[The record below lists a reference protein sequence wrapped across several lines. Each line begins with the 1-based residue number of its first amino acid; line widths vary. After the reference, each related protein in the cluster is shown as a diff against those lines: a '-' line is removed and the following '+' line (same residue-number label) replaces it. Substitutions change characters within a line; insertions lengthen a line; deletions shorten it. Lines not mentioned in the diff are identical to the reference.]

1 MVKLLKTRWILFI
14 NFFGHNGKTKPEYW
28 LTRFVFLRALG
39 AVYFFAFLTA
49 SFQAVP
55 LIGEYGLLPANSF
68 LNSLIEVHQ
77 NKLQAFI
84 SWPTL
89 FLFYF
94 SDNFLLTMAWLGVSI
109 SFLILI
115 GFANAF
121 ILFFIWFLYLSF
133 VHIGQLWYGYGWEIQ
148 LLETGFLAIFL
159 CPLFDPRPFPKS
171 SPPILI
177 IWLLRWL
184 TFRIYLGAGLIKIRG
199 DSCWRNLSCL
209 FYHYET
215 QPIPNFLSPLFHFMP
230 KVFHRLGTLWN
241 HFVELIVPFFI
252 FGPRRW
258 TRNFSGAILVSFQGL
273 LILSG
278 NLSFLNWLTI
288 TATIACFDD
297 GFLKKIFPKNLVQRA
312 VDAAEEAQ
320 PAKWGNPIIWTITA
334 LVAFL
339 SVSVINNLFAPNQ
352 VMNASFNKLHL
363 VNTYGAFGS
372 IGRERRELIVK
383 GTTDPIITPETIW
396 KPYEFKAKPGDT
408 MQSLPLISPYHYRL
422 DWQLWFAAMSRPERE
437 PWLLHF
443 VWKLLKNDS
452 NTLGLIEKNPFPN
465 QPPTHIKIDL
475 YQYSFSPLGSETVWS
490 RSMLQEWLHPISK
503 SNSRLKEFIVGNGW
517 DS

>member
-1 MVKLLKTRWILFI
+1 MNSLKTYWTIFGS
-14 NFFGHNGKTKPEYW
+14 FFGSNKKDKPQYW
-28 LTRFVFLRALG
+28 LVRFVFLRILG
-39 AVYFFAFLTA
+39 GVYFFAFLTA
-49 SFQAVP
+49 AFQAVP
-55 LIGEYGLLPANSF
+55 LIGEQGLLPADTF
-68 LNSLIEVHQ
+68 LKSLMGSSQ
-77 NKLQAFI
+77 SKWDAFI

-89 FLFYF
+89 FWFHL
-94 SDNFLLTMAWLGVSI
+94 SDNFLKTMAWIGVSI
-109 SFLILI
+109 SFLITI
-115 GFANAF
+115 GLANGL

-159 CPLFDPRPFPKS
+159 CPILDSRPFPKS

-177 IWLLRWL
+177 FWLLRWL

-199 DSCWRNLSCL
+199 DSCWRNLTCL

-215 QPIPNFLSPLFHFMP
+215 QPIPNFLSPFFHFMP
-230 KVFHRLGTLWN
+230 KAIHKFGTLWN

-258 TRNFSGAILVSFQGL
+258 TRNFAGAILVSFQIL

-288 TATIACFDD
+288 APTIACFDD
-297 GFLKKIFPKNLVQRA
+297 DFLKNFLPQKLTQM
-312 VDAAEEAQ
+312 AEKS
-320 PAKWGNPIIWTITA
+320 AKETKTKKFGNALTWIIVV

-339 SVSVINNLFAPNQ
+339 SIAVIQNLLAPNQ

-372 IGRERRELIVK
+372 IGRERKELIFR
-383 GTTDPIITPETIW
+383 GTSDPIPTEKTIW
-396 KPYEFKAKPGDT
+396 KPYEFKAKPSDIKRD
-408 MQSLPLISPYHYRL
+408 LPFISPYHYRL

-437 PWLLHF
+437 PWILHL

-452 NTLGLIEKNPFPN
+452 NTLSLIQKNPFPEH
-465 QPPTHIKIDL
+465 PPTYIKIDS
-475 YQYSFSPLGSETVWS
+475 YKYNFSPLWSESVWS
-490 RSMLQEWLHPISK
+490 RSLLGEWLPPMSK
-503 SNSRLKEFIVGNGW
+503 SNSRFREFILESGW
-517 DS
+517 EP

>member
-1 MVKLLKTRWILFI
+1 M
-14 NFFGHNGKTKPEYW
+14 NFFGKSGKIKPEYW
-28 LTRFVFLRALG
+28 LARFVFLRALG
-39 AVYFFAFLTA
+39 GVYFFAFLTA
-49 SFQAVP
+49 AFQAVP
-55 LIGEYGLLPANSF
+55 LIGAEGLLPANTF
-68 LNSLIEVHQ
+68 LNSLIETDQ
-77 NKLQAFI
+77 NKLSAFI

-89 FLFYF
+89 FWFHL
-94 SDNFLLTMAWLGVSI
+94 SDNFLRVMAWLGVGI
-109 SFLILI
+109 SFLIAI
-115 GFANAF
+115 GFANGL
-121 ILFFIWFLYLSF
+121 ILFFTWFLYLSF

-159 CPLFDPRPFPKS
+159 CPILDPRPFPKS

-199 DSCWRNLSCL
+199 DSCWRNLTCL

-215 QPIPNFLSPLFHFMP
+215 QPIPNFLSPFFHFMP
-230 KVFHRLGTLWN
+230 KAIHRFGTFWN

-258 TRNFSGAILVSFQGL
+258 TRNLSGAILVSFQIL

-297 GFLKKIFPKNLVQRA
+297 GFLKNFLPNKLIQMAEN
-312 VDAAEEAQ
+312 AAKEAK
-320 PAKWGNPIIWTITA
+320 PEKWGNPLTWSVSV
-334 LVAFL
+334 LVVFL
-339 SVSVINNLFAPNQ
+339 SVSVVKNLLAPNQ

-372 IGRERRELIVK
+372 VGRERSELIFE
-383 GTTDPIITPETIW
+383 GTSDLIPNEETIW
-396 KPYEFKAKPGDT
+396 KPYEFKAKPGDI
-408 MQSLPLISPYHYRL
+408 MKGLPFISPYHHRL

-437 PWLLHF
+437 PWTLHL

-452 NTLGLIEKNPFPN
+452 NTLRLIQENPFPN
-465 QPPTHIKIDL
+465 HPPTHIKIDL
-475 YQYSFSPLGSETVWS
+475 YKYKFSPLASDSVWS
-490 RSMLQEWLHPISK
+490 RSIQEEWLSPMSK
-503 SNSRLKEFIVGNGW
+503 SNSRLREFIIGNGW
-517 DS
+517 KP